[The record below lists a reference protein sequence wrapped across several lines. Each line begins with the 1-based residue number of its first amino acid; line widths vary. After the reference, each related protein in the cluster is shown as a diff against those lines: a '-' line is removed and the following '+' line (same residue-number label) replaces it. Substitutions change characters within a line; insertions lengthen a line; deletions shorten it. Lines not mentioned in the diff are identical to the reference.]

1 MNNKYGLRSY
11 VINLG
16 SCEDHVYHSYVSS
29 TVHSPKWPLNVFFTV
44 EYRGGH
50 GGGGGTQ
57 TRNTAQN
64 IDKNRN
70 TASKI
75 DGIPKLH
82 TEKSSYFLPYAAS
95 GHIVHN
101 YLNF

>member
-50 GGGGGTQ
+50 GGGVPKPAIPRKTSIK
-57 TRNTAQN
+57 TAIPHRKSMEYRNCIRKSQVIFYHMLHLAILSIITS
-64 IDKNRN
+64 
-70 TASKI
+70 TSK
-75 DGIPKLH
+75 
-82 TEKSSYFLPYAAS
+82 
-95 GHIVHN
+95 
-101 YLNF
+101 